1 MSFYFK
7 RKRHKD
13 AKTQRRDGAPPVST
27 ARSAIY
33 IILGSISLA
42 LGTLG
47 IFLPLLPTTPFYLLT
62 AWLYMRSSEKLYKKV
77 MSNKF
82 FGTIVR
88 DFQENKTIPLKT
100 KIFSVSLLWVTILSS
115 AFFFVQLL
123 WVKILL
129 IAIAVGVTVHI
140 LSYKTKK
147 K

>member
-1 MSFYFK
+1 
-7 RKRHKD
+7 
-13 AKTQRRDGAPPVST
+13 
-27 ARSAIY
+27 
-33 IILGSISLA
+33 
-42 LGTLG
+42 
-47 IFLPLLPTTPFYLLT
+47 
-62 AWLYMRSSEKLYKKV
+62 

>member
-1 MSFYFK
+1 MNFSKKTRNAFYI
-7 RKRHKD
+7 
-13 AKTQRRDGAPPVST
+13 V
-27 ARSAIY
+27 
-33 IILGSISLA
+33 LGSISLA

-62 AWLYMRSSEKLYKKV
+62 AYAYMKSSEKLYQKV

-100 KIFSVSLLWVTILSS
+100 KIFSVSLLWITILSS
-115 AFFFVQLL
+115 AFFFVSVW

-129 IAIAVGVTVHI
+129 IAIATGVTIHI
-140 LSYKTKK
+140 LSYKTKNK

>member
-1 MSFYFK
+1 MTT
-7 RKRHKD
+7 RKI
-13 AKTQRRDGAPPVST
+13 V
-27 ARSAIY
+27 Y
-33 IILGSISLA
+33 IILGSISLI

-62 AWLYMRSSEKLYKKV
+62 AWAYMKSSEKLYQKV
-77 MSNKF
+77 MNNKF

-100 KIFSVSLLWVTILSS
+100 KIFSVSLLWITILSS
-115 AFFFVQLL
+115 VFFFVSVW

-129 IAIAVGVTVHI
+129 IAIATGVTIHI

-147 K
+147 

>member
-1 MSFYFK
+1 MK
-7 RKRHKD
+7 PRNI
-13 AKTQRRDGAPPVST
+13 
-27 ARSAIY
+27 IY
-33 IILGSISLA
+33 ITLGSISLA

-62 AWLYMRSSEKLYKKV
+62 AWLYMKGSDKLYQKV
-77 MSNKF
+77 MNNKF

-88 DFQENKTIPLKT
+88 DFQEEKAIPLKT
-100 KIFSVSLLWVTILSS
+100 KIFSVSLLWITILSS
-115 AFFFVQLL
+115 AFFFVQIL

-147 K
+147 TITQSKKPLPGVSLDCIDKP